1 MRYAVVFKTY
11 AWDAFVHRQAS
22 RCEAAAGPGDFFV
35 SIDETSGPVGPV
47 PFDRVVRTGN
57 AEIIALGFADR
68 FEKGSLLW
76 WNPDYVHYQ
85 FQERH
90 PEYDYYVFV
99 EYDVVVR
106 MGIERLVGEMA
117 ARQADLIDLPAR
129 TPKQDWF
136 WTIYHRQTYGF
147 EELQGSLICLTAFSR
162 RALQMLAGRRRA
174 MAGDGAVRFWPMA
187 EVFIPTEIARA
198 GYRSLS
204 LAEFG
209 PVDQYQWFPPVLE
222 DDLAGAGGDAVL
234 HPVLDRDRYVAAM
247 LRSTARFRSFLYP
260 RSRMWRSLARF
271 PRQDYLPMLYGAAYR
286 RLRMSLKEK
295 LQRRRLQ
302 RMFAP
307 VAGEPSAAS
316 DAASAEGRDHGV
328 REAPPGRRGW
338 PSGGEAAAGCAPPRR
353 PG

>member
-22 RCEAAAGPGDFFV
+22 RCQAATGSGDFFV
-35 SIDETSGPVGPV
+35 SVDETGGPVGPV
-47 PFDRVVRTGN
+47 PFDRVVRTRN
-57 AEIIALGFADR
+57 AEITALGFADR

-106 MGIERLVGEMA
+106 TSIERMVERMA
-117 ARQADLIDLPAR
+117 AQRADLVALPPR
-129 TPKQDWF
+129 TPKQEWF
-136 WTIYHRQTYGF
+136 WTIYHRQTYSF
-147 EELQGSLICLTAFSR
+147 EDLQGSLICMTAFSR
-162 RALQMLAGRRRA
+162 RALQMLARRRRE
-174 MAGDGAVRFWPMA
+174 MTGDAAVRFWPIA

-198 GYRSLS
+198 GYRSMS

-209 PVDQYQWFPPVLE
+209 GVDQYQSFPPVLE
-222 DDLAGAGGDAVL
+222 DDLAGTGGDAVL
-234 HPVLDRDRYVAAM
+234 HPVLDRDRYVTAM
-247 LRSTARFRSFLYP
+247 LKSTARFRSFLYP

-271 PRQDYLPMLYGAAYR
+271 PRQEYLPKLYGAAYR

-295 LQRRRLQ
+295 YQRRRLQ
-302 RMFAP
+302 RMFTP
-307 VAGEPSAAS
+307 VVGE
-316 DAASAEGRDHGV
+316 
-328 REAPPGRRGW
+328 W
-338 PSGGEAAAGCAPPRR
+338 RR
-353 PG
+353 P

>member
-22 RCEAAAGPGDFFV
+22 RCQAATGSGDFFV
-35 SIDETSGPVGPV
+35 SVDETGGPVGPV
-47 PFDRVVRTGN
+47 PFDRVVRTRN
-57 AEIIALGFADR
+57 AEITALGFADR

-106 MGIERLVGEMA
+106 TSIERMVERMA
-117 ARQADLIDLPAR
+117 AQRADLVALPPR
-129 TPKQDWF
+129 TPKQEWF
-136 WTIYHRQTYGF
+136 WTIYHRQTYSF
-147 EELQGSLICLTAFSR
+147 EALQGSLICMTAFSR
-162 RALQMLAGRRRA
+162 RALQMLARRRRE
-174 MAGDGAVRFWPMA
+174 MTGDAAVRFWPIA

-198 GYRSLS
+198 GYRSMS

-209 PVDQYQWFPPVLE
+209 GVDQYQSFPPVLE
-222 DDLAGAGGDAVL
+222 DDLAGTGGDAVL
-234 HPVLDRDRYVAAM
+234 HPVLDRDRYVTAM
-247 LRSTARFRSFLYP
+247 LKSTARFRSFLYP

-271 PRQDYLPMLYGAAYR
+271 PRQEYLPKLYGAAYR

-295 LQRRRLQ
+295 YQRRRLQ
-302 RMFAP
+302 RMFTP
-307 VAGEPSAAS
+307 VVGE
-316 DAASAEGRDHGV
+316 
-328 REAPPGRRGW
+328 W
-338 PSGGEAAAGCAPPRR
+338 RR
-353 PG
+353 P

>member
-22 RCEAAAGPGDFFV
+22 RCEAATGSGDFFV
-35 SIDETSGPVGPV
+35 SIDETSGPVGLV

-57 AEIIALGFADR
+57 AEITALGFANR
-68 FEKGSLLW
+68 FERGSLLW

-90 PEYDYYVFV
+90 PEYDYYVFI

-106 MGIERLVGEMA
+106 TSIERLVARMA

-136 WTIYHRQTYGF
+136 WTIYHRQTYAF
-147 EELQGSLICLTAFSR
+147 EDLRGSLICLTAFSR
-162 RALQMLAGRRRA
+162 RALQMLAGRRREMTRDDA
-174 MAGDGAVRFWPMA
+174 IRFWPMA

-198 GYRSLS
+198 GYRSMS

-209 PVDQYQWFPPVLE
+209 QVDQYQWFPPALE
-222 DDLAGAGGDAVL
+222 DDLAGMDGDAFL
-234 HPVLDRDRYVAAM
+234 HPVLDRRRYVAAM
-247 LRSTARFRSFLYP
+247 LKSTARFRSFLYP

-271 PRQDYLPMLYGAAYR
+271 PKQEYLPMLYGAAYR
-286 RLRMSLKEK
+286 RLRLSVKEK
-295 LQRRRLQ
+295 LQRRRLR
-302 RMFAP
+302 RMASSMT
-307 VAGEPSAAS
+307 GEPT
-316 DAASAEGRDHGV
+316 V
-328 REAPPGRRGW
+328 TTKP
-338 PSGGEAAAGCAPPRR
+338 
-353 PG
+353 